1 MKFSSIALIAVVAGV
16 ADAFA
21 PAPQSAASSSALS
34 MSLEKYSDELKATA
48 AAMVEEGK
56 GLLACDESTG
66 TVGARLESIGLEN
79 NEDNRR
85 EVNDLIVCN
94 ETFYLQ
100 SWLWTCK
107 LNNPVSNSNATC
119 LFAFLVAST
128 SFHHPQYW

>member
-1 MKFSSIALIAVVAGV
+1 MKFSSIALIAAVAGV

-21 PAPQSAASSSALS
+21 PASQSAASSSALS

-48 AAMVEEGK
+48 AAMVQEGK

-85 EVNDLIVCN
+85 EVSILLIVVAGDVSIAEDILIDVPQFSFAN
-94 ETFYLQ
+94 TLVPTFF
-100 SWLWTCK
+100 
-107 LNNPVSNSNATC
+107 P
-119 LFAFLVAST
+119 VAST
-128 SFHHPQYW
+128 SFHHPKHR

>member
-1 MKFSSIALIAVVAGV
+1 MKFTSIALIAAVAGV

-21 PAPQSAASSSALS
+21 PTSQNVASSSALS

-48 AAMVEEGK
+48 AAMIVEGK

-85 EVNDLIVCN
+85 EVRIPSSL
-94 ETFYLQ
+94 
-100 SWLWTCK
+100 
-107 LNNPVSNSNATC
+107 
-119 LFAFLVAST
+119 
-128 SFHHPQYW
+128 

>member
-1 MKFSSIALIAVVAGV
+1 MKFSSIAVIAAVVGV

-21 PAPQSAASSSALS
+21 PATRSAASTTALS

-48 AAMVEEGK
+48 VAMVKKGK

-85 EVNDLIVCN
+85 EVRFFLMLV
-94 ETFYLQ
+94 FF
-100 SWLWTCK
+100 
-107 LNNPVSNSNATC
+107 C
-119 LFAFLVAST
+119 LS
-128 SFHHPQYW
+128 